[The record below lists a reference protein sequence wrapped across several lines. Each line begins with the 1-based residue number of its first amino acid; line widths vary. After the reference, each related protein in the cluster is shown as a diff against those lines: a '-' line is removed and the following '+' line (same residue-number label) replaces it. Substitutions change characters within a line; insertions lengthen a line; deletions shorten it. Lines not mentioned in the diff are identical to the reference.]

1 MPKLKDLATIRS
13 GFKVLESDYRESG
26 LRVLTAGDIK
36 DTFSIIIT
44 ENRFLEASESRM
56 NHLLEQGDIL
66 MVSVGSK
73 IGIVFMKKLIA
84 KKKGRPINPNLLPT
98 VSVSIRL
105 TESLIEQLDKISIKE
120 GRSRTKQIE
129 IIVKNFVESY
139 NK

>member
-44 ENRFLEASESRM
+44 ENRFVEASESRM

-73 IGIVFMKKLIA
+73 IGNSAIFSGNEPAIANQNLIVIKPFIDSQELLEKIIDNHSIIRDQA
-84 KKKGRPINPNLLPT
+84 KGVGLQ
-98 VSVSIRL
+98 S
-105 TESLIEQLDKISIKE
+105 ISIKDLLDLDL
-120 GRSRTKQIE
+120 
-129 IIVKNFVESY
+129 Y
-139 NK
+139 